1 MENNKIFW
9 RKVPSVTNLLLCGMF
24 IPVGILHASESYGQR
39 VMIDLTAENMTV
51 KEVLEQIESQ
61 SDFDF
66 FYNNAHVDLNRQ
78 VTVPDEGEELFTI
91 LDSVFEGTGVKYV
104 VMDKK
109 IVLSTE
115 AETTQSVQ
123 QKQKISG
130 RVVDAS
136 GEPIIGATIKEK
148 GTSNGTIS
156 DFDGNFVLEV
166 SPSSVLEIS
175 YIGYQSQT
183 IKSDGS
189 QPLSITLKED
199 TQTLEE
205 VVVVGYGVQKKANL
219 TGAVSSVKMDEILGD
234 RPVTSVS
241 DALLGAMPGL
251 QVTGTSGQ
259 PGSEMSFNIR
269 GTNSIN
275 GGNPLVLVDN
285 VEMDINML
293 NPEDIESVTVLKDAA
308 ASAIYGARAAFGV
321 ILVTT
326 KKGSTDSSVSIN
338 YSNNFSFSRPANM
351 SHKASPM
358 QTVQAYKDMG
368 WVNYRTGENVDTWL
382 GLLEDYAQ
390 NPGNYPEGYTTI
402 DGLRYQ
408 LQETDLFDDMLET
421 GFQQTHN
428 VSVNGGTKSLSY
440 RMSAGMVKQDGVL
453 VTDKDAYNRYN
464 ISSYIRSD
472 IYSWIT
478 PELDIKYTNLNSSLP
493 TSSAPYGIWGAA
505 SAFPSYFPLGEVE
518 MEDGSSLP
526 INTPRN
532 QIILGAPTEKKRD
545 NLRLLGKVTITPFK
559 DLKVIAEYTFNRK
572 SAETTKYDNKF
583 EYANGI
589 SNFNKESSIANS
601 KYEITSGA
609 TDYTALNIY
618 GNYTKTVGKH
628 DFSAMAGFNQE
639 SYTYHEV
646 KSARW
651 DMINDNLPSL
661 SQGTG
666 AYENKEAFSEYRV
679 RGLFYRLNY
688 SFAGKYLFETNGRY
702 DGSSKFPSESRFGFF
717 PSVSAGWRVSEERFM
732 DWSDSFLSNLK
743 LRVSWG
749 NIGNQNVDP
758 YQFVPAMEA
767 FRPNWVVGGSKPTAL
782 EPPAL
787 VSNSFTWEKVSTLD
801 FGFDLGLFNNR
812 LNMVFDWYRRDTKG
826 MLAPGMEL
834 PGVLGAKAP
843 MQNAADLR
851 SKGWEIS
858 IDWNDR
864 IGNVSYYLGFNL
876 YDSRTKIM
884 KYDNESQLLGKD
896 ADGKL
901 YYREGMELGG
911 IWGYHTD
918 RLYTEDDFD
927 VNGNLKPGIPK
938 VEGYNPNPGDV
949 LYVDY
954 NNDGLINNGTNTGL
968 DPGDM
973 RIIGNNTRRYQYGI
987 RGGAAWKGLSLSFI
1001 LQGVGK
1007 RDMWIMNELF
1017 YPHYDEFSTFYDT
1030 QLDYWTPEHTDSY
1043 FPRLYQM
1050 SKGNTAA
1057 NTMTQTR
1064 YLQNGAYLSI
1074 RNITLSYSLPKK
1086 WLTPWGA
1093 KNLQIFFSGEN
1104 LFTFDHLP
1112 KGLDPERTVT
1122 DDLGSRGFTYPYM
1135 RQYSFGIN
1143 LTL

>member
-24 IPVGILHASESYGQR
+24 IPVGILHSAESYGQR

-51 KEVLEQIESQ
+51 KEVLEEIESQ

-78 VTVPDEGEELFTI
+78 VTVPDKGEELFTI
-91 LDSVFEGTGVKYV
+91 LDSVFEGTGLKYV

-115 AETTQSVQ
+115 TETTQVVQ
-123 QKQKISG
+123 QKQKVSG

-175 YIGYQSQT
+175 YIGYQSQSVT
-183 IKSDGS
+183 SDGS

-251 QVTGTSGQ
+251 QITGTSGQ

-275 GGNPLVLVDN
+275 DGNPLVLVDN

-326 KKGSTDSSVSIN
+326 KKGSTDSSVAIN

-351 SHKASPM
+351 PHKASPM

-382 GLLEDYAQ
+382 GLLEDYTQ
-390 NPGNYPEGYTTI
+390 NPGNYPEGYATI
-402 DGLRYQ
+402 DGLRYH
-408 LQETDLFDDMLET
+408 LQETDLFGDMLET

-428 VSVNGGTKSLSY
+428 ISVSGGTKSLSY
-440 RMSAGMVKQDGVL
+440 RMSAGMVKQNGVL

-478 PELDIKYTNLNSSLP
+478 PELDIKYTKINSSLP
-493 TSSAPYGIWGAA
+493 YTSGGYGIWGAA
-505 SAFPSYFPLGEVE
+505 VAFPSYFPLGETEV
-518 MEDGSSLP
+518 DGVMLP
-526 INTPRN
+526 INTPHN
-532 QIILGAPTEKKRD
+532 LIVSGAPKEKERD
-545 NLRLLGKVTITPFK
+545 NLRIFGKITVTPFK
-559 DLKVIAEYTFNRK
+559 DFKIIGEYTFNRK
-572 SAETTKYDNKF
+572 NSQLLQYDNKF
-583 EYANGI
+583 DYANGN
-589 SNFNKESSIANS
+589 SNFNRESSVANS
-601 KYEITSGA
+601 KYEITSGV

-618 GNYTKTVGKH
+618 GNYTKAIGKH
-628 DFSAMAGFNQE
+628 DFSVMAGFNQE
-639 SYTYHEV
+639 SYTYHEI

-666 AYENKEAFSEYRV
+666 AYENKEVFSEYRV

-688 SFAGKYLFETNGRY
+688 SFEGKYLFETNGRY
-702 DGSSKFPSESRFGFF
+702 DGSSKFPSGSRFGFF
-717 PSVSAGWRVSEERFM
+717 PSVSAGWRISEEHFM

-743 LRVSWG
+743 FRVSWG
-749 NIGNQNVDP
+749 NIGNQSVNP

-767 FRPNWVVGGSKPTAL
+767 FRPNWVVNGSKPTAL

-812 LNMVFDWYRRDTKG
+812 SI
-826 MLAPGMEL
+826 
-834 PGVLGAKAP
+834 
-843 MQNAADLR
+843 LR
-851 SKGWEIS
+851 
-858 IDWNDR
+858 
-864 IGNVSYYLGFNL
+864 
-876 YDSRTKIM
+876 
-884 KYDNESQLLGKD
+884 
-896 ADGKL
+896 
-901 YYREGMELGG
+901 
-911 IWGYHTD
+911 
-918 RLYTEDDFD
+918 
-927 VNGNLKPGIPK
+927 
-938 VEGYNPNPGDV
+938 
-949 LYVDY
+949 
-954 NNDGLINNGTNTGL
+954 
-968 DPGDM
+968 
-973 RIIGNNTRRYQYGI
+973 
-987 RGGAAWKGLSLSFI
+987 
-1001 LQGVGK
+1001 
-1007 RDMWIMNELF
+1007 
-1017 YPHYDEFSTFYDT
+1017 
-1030 QLDYWTPEHTDSY
+1030 
-1043 FPRLYQM
+1043 
-1050 SKGNTAA
+1050 
-1057 NTMTQTR
+1057 
-1064 YLQNGAYLSI
+1064 
-1074 RNITLSYSLPKK
+1074 
-1086 WLTPWGA
+1086 
-1093 KNLQIFFSGEN
+1093 
-1104 LFTFDHLP
+1104 
-1112 KGLDPERTVT
+1112 
-1122 DDLGSRGFTYPYM
+1122 
-1135 RQYSFGIN
+1135 
-1143 LTL
+1143 

>member
-24 IPVGILHASESYGQR
+24 IPVGILHSAESYGQR

-51 KEVLEQIESQ
+51 KEVLEEIESQ

-78 VTVPDEGEELFTI
+78 VTVPDKGEELFTI
-91 LDSVFEGTGVKYV
+91 LDSVFEGTGLKYV

-115 AETTQSVQ
+115 TETTQVVQ
-123 QKQKISG
+123 QKQKVSG

-175 YIGYQSQT
+175 YIGYQSQSVT
-183 IKSDGS
+183 SDGS

-251 QVTGTSGQ
+251 QITGTSGQ

-275 GGNPLVLVDN
+275 DGNPLVLVDN

-326 KKGSTDSSVSIN
+326 KKGSTDSSVAIN

-351 SHKASPM
+351 PHKASPM

-382 GLLEDYAQ
+382 GLLEDYTQ
-390 NPGNYPEGYTTI
+390 NPGNYPEGYATI
-402 DGLRYQ
+402 DGLRYH
-408 LQETDLFDDMLET
+408 LQETDLFGDMLET

-428 VSVNGGTKSLSY
+428 ISVSGGTKSLSY
-440 RMSAGMVKQDGVL
+440 RMSAGMVKQNGVL

-478 PELDIKYTNLNSSLP
+478 PELDIKYTKINSSLP
-493 TSSAPYGIWGAA
+493 YTSGGYGIWGAA
-505 SAFPSYFPLGEVE
+505 VAFPSYFPLGETEV
-518 MEDGSSLP
+518 DGVMLP
-526 INTPRN
+526 INTPHN
-532 QIILGAPTEKKRD
+532 LIVSGAPKEKERD
-545 NLRLLGKVTITPFK
+545 NLRIFGKITVTPFK
-559 DLKVIAEYTFNRK
+559 DFKIIGEYTFNRK
-572 SAETTKYDNKF
+572 NSQLLQYDNKF
-583 EYANGI
+583 DYANGN
-589 SNFNKESSIANS
+589 SNFNRESSVANS
-601 KYEITSGA
+601 KYEITSGV

-618 GNYTKTVGKH
+618 GNYTKAIGKH
-628 DFSAMAGFNQE
+628 DFSVMAGFNQE
-639 SYTYHEV
+639 SYTYHEI

-666 AYENKEAFSEYRV
+666 AYENKEVFSEYRV

-688 SFAGKYLFETNGRY
+688 SFEGKYLFETNGRY
-702 DGSSKFPSESRFGFF
+702 DGSSKFPSGSRFGFF
-717 PSVSAGWRVSEERFM
+717 PSVSAGWRISEEHFM

-743 LRVSWG
+743 FRVSWG
-749 NIGNQNVDP
+749 NIGNQSVNP

-767 FRPNWVVGGSKPTAL
+767 FRPNWVVNGSKPTAL

-812 LNMVFDWYRRDTKG
+812 LNLVFDWYRRDTKG

-843 MQNAADLR
+843 MQNTADLR

-864 IGNVSYYLGFNL
+864 IGNVNY
-876 YDSRTKIM
+876 
-884 KYDNESQLLGKD
+884 
-896 ADGKL
+896 
-901 YYREGMELGG
+901 
-911 IWGYHTD
+911 
-918 RLYTEDDFD
+918 
-927 VNGNLKPGIPK
+927 
-938 VEGYNPNPGDV
+938 
-949 LYVDY
+949 
-954 NNDGLINNGTNTGL
+954 
-968 DPGDM
+968 
-973 RIIGNNTRRYQYGI
+973 
-987 RGGAAWKGLSLSFI
+987 LSFA
-1001 LQGVGK
+1001 
-1007 RDMWIMNELF
+1007 
-1017 YPHYDEFSTFYDT
+1017 S
-1030 QLDYWTPEHTDSY
+1030 
-1043 FPRLYQM
+1043 
-1050 SKGNTAA
+1050 
-1057 NTMTQTR
+1057 
-1064 YLQNGAYLSI
+1064 
-1074 RNITLSYSLPKK
+1074 
-1086 WLTPWGA
+1086 A
-1093 KNLQIFFSGEN
+1093 K
-1104 LFTFDHLP
+1104 
-1112 KGLDPERTVT
+1112 
-1122 DDLGSRGFTYPYM
+1122 M
-1135 RQYSFGIN
+1135 M
-1143 LTL
+1143 

>member
-24 IPVGILHASESYGQR
+24 IPVGILHSAESYGQR

-51 KEVLEQIESQ
+51 KEVLEEIESQ

-78 VTVPDEGEELFTI
+78 VTVPDKGEELFTI
-91 LDSVFEGTGVKYV
+91 LDSVFEGTGLKYV

-115 AETTQSVQ
+115 TETTQVVQ
-123 QKQKISG
+123 QKQKVSG

-175 YIGYQSQT
+175 YIGYQSQSVT
-183 IKSDGS
+183 SDGS

-251 QVTGTSGQ
+251 QITGTSGQ

-275 GGNPLVLVDN
+275 DGNPLVLVDN

-326 KKGSTDSSVSIN
+326 KKGSTDSSVAIN

-351 SHKASPM
+351 PHKASPM

-382 GLLEDYAQ
+382 GLLEDYTQ
-390 NPGNYPEGYTTI
+390 NPGNYPEGYATI
-402 DGLRYQ
+402 DGLRYH
-408 LQETDLFDDMLET
+408 LQETDLFGDMLET

-428 VSVNGGTKSLSY
+428 ISVSGGTKSLSY
-440 RMSAGMVKQDGVL
+440 RMSAGMVKQNGVL

-478 PELDIKYTNLNSSLP
+478 PELDIKYTKINSSLP
-493 TSSAPYGIWGAA
+493 YTSGGYGIWGAA
-505 SAFPSYFPLGEVE
+505 VAFPSYFPLGETEV
-518 MEDGSSLP
+518 DGVMLP
-526 INTPRN
+526 INTPHN
-532 QIILGAPTEKKRD
+532 LIVSGAPKEKERD
-545 NLRLLGKVTITPFK
+545 NLRIFGKITVTPFK
-559 DLKVIAEYTFNRK
+559 DFKIIGEYTFNRK
-572 SAETTKYDNKF
+572 NSQLLQYDNKF
-583 EYANGI
+583 DYANGN
-589 SNFNKESSIANS
+589 SNFNRESSVANS
-601 KYEITSGA
+601 KYEITSGV

-618 GNYTKTVGKH
+618 GNYTKAIGKH
-628 DFSAMAGFNQE
+628 DFSVMAGFNQE
-639 SYTYHEV
+639 SYTYHEI

-666 AYENKEAFSEYRV
+666 AYENKEVFSEYRV

-688 SFAGKYLFETNGRY
+688 SFEGKYLFETNGRY
-702 DGSSKFPSESRFGFF
+702 DGSSKFPSGSRFGFF
-717 PSVSAGWRVSEERFM
+717 PSVSAGWRISEEHFM

-743 LRVSWG
+743 FRVSWG
-749 NIGNQNVDP
+749 NIGNQSVNP

-767 FRPNWVVGGSKPTAL
+767 FRPNWVVNGSKPTAL

-812 LNMVFDWYRRDTKG
+812 LNLVFDWYRRDTKG

-843 MQNAADLR
+843 MQNTADLR

-864 IGNVSYYLGFNL
+864 IGNVNYYLGFNL
-876 YDSRTKIM
+876 YDARTKIM
-884 KYDNESQLLGKD
+884 KYDNASQLLGKD

-901 YYREGMELGG
+901 YYREGMELGE
-911 IWGYHTD
+911 IWGYDTD
-918 RLYTEDDFD
+918 RLYTKDDFD
-927 VNGNLKPGIPK
+927 AEGNLKPGIPK
-938 VEGYNPNPGDV
+938 VKGYNPNSGDI
-949 LYVDY
+949 LYIDH
-954 NNDGLINNGTNTGL
+954 NNDGIIDNGTNTGL
-968 DPGDM
+968 NPGDT

-987 RGGAAWKGLSLSFI
+987 RGGAGWKGISLSFI

-1017 YPHYDEFSTFYDT
+1017 YP
-1030 QLDYWTPEHTDSY
+1030 
-1043 FPRLYQM
+1043 
-1050 SKGNTAA
+1050 
-1057 NTMTQTR
+1057 
-1064 YLQNGAYLSI
+1064 
-1074 RNITLSYSLPKK
+1074 
-1086 WLTPWGA
+1086 
-1093 KNLQIFFSGEN
+1093 
-1104 LFTFDHLP
+1104 
-1112 KGLDPERTVT
+1112 
-1122 DDLGSRGFTYPYM
+1122 
-1135 RQYSFGIN
+1135 
-1143 LTL
+1143 

>member
-24 IPVGILHASESYGQR
+24 IPVGILHSAESYGQR

-51 KEVLEQIESQ
+51 KEVLEEIESQ

-78 VTVPDEGEELFTI
+78 VTVPDKGEELFTI
-91 LDSVFEGTGVKYV
+91 LDSVFEGTGLKYV

-115 AETTQSVQ
+115 TETTQVVQ
-123 QKQKISG
+123 QKQKVSG

-175 YIGYQSQT
+175 YIGYQSQSVT
-183 IKSDGS
+183 SDGS

-251 QVTGTSGQ
+251 QITGTSGQ

-275 GGNPLVLVDN
+275 DGNPLVLVDN

-326 KKGSTDSSVSIN
+326 KKGSTDSSVAIN

-351 SHKASPM
+351 PHKASPM

-382 GLLEDYAQ
+382 GLLEDYTQ
-390 NPGNYPEGYTTI
+390 NPGNYPEGYATI
-402 DGLRYQ
+402 DGLRYH
-408 LQETDLFDDMLET
+408 LQETDLFGDMLET

-428 VSVNGGTKSLSY
+428 ISVSGGTKSLSY
-440 RMSAGMVKQDGVL
+440 RMSAGMVKQNGVL

-478 PELDIKYTNLNSSLP
+478 PELDIKYTKINSSLP
-493 TSSAPYGIWGAA
+493 YTSGGYGIWGAA
-505 SAFPSYFPLGEVE
+505 VAFPSYFPLGETEV
-518 MEDGSSLP
+518 DGVMLP
-526 INTPRN
+526 INTPHN
-532 QIILGAPTEKKRD
+532 LIVSGAPKEKERD
-545 NLRLLGKVTITPFK
+545 NLRIFGKITVTPFK
-559 DLKVIAEYTFNRK
+559 DFKIIGEYTFNRK
-572 SAETTKYDNKF
+572 NSQLLQYDNKF
-583 EYANGI
+583 DYANGN
-589 SNFNKESSIANS
+589 SNFNRESSVANS
-601 KYEITSGA
+601 KYEITSGV

-618 GNYTKTVGKH
+618 GNYTKAIGKH
-628 DFSAMAGFNQE
+628 DFSVMAGFNQE
-639 SYTYHEV
+639 SYTYHEI

-666 AYENKEAFSEYRV
+666 AYENKEVFSEYRV

-688 SFAGKYLFETNGRY
+688 SFEGKYLFETNGRY
-702 DGSSKFPSESRFGFF
+702 DGSSKFPSGSRFGFF
-717 PSVSAGWRVSEERFM
+717 PSVSAGWRISEEHFM

-743 LRVSWG
+743 FRVSWG
-749 NIGNQNVDP
+749 NIGNQSVNP

-767 FRPNWVVGGSKPTAL
+767 FRPNWVVNGSKPTAL

-812 LNMVFDWYRRDTKG
+812 LNLVFDWYRRDTKG

-843 MQNAADLR
+843 MQNTADLR

-858 IDWNDR
+858 IDWNS
-864 IGNVSYYLGFNL
+864 N
-876 YDSRTKIM
+876 
-884 KYDNESQLLGKD
+884 
-896 ADGKL
+896 
-901 YYREGMELGG
+901 
-911 IWGYHTD
+911 W
-918 RLYTEDDFD
+918 
-927 VNGNLKPGIPK
+927 
-938 VEGYNPNPGDV
+938 
-949 LYVDY
+949 
-954 NNDGLINNGTNTGL
+954 
-968 DPGDM
+968 
-973 RIIGNNTRRYQYGI
+973 
-987 RGGAAWKGLSLSFI
+987 
-1001 LQGVGK
+1001 
-1007 RDMWIMNELF
+1007 
-1017 YPHYDEFSTFYDT
+1017 
-1030 QLDYWTPEHTDSY
+1030 
-1043 FPRLYQM
+1043 
-1050 SKGNTAA
+1050 
-1057 NTMTQTR
+1057 
-1064 YLQNGAYLSI
+1064 
-1074 RNITLSYSLPKK
+1074 
-1086 WLTPWGA
+1086 
-1093 KNLQIFFSGEN
+1093 
-1104 LFTFDHLP
+1104 
-1112 KGLDPERTVT
+1112 
-1122 DDLGSRGFTYPYM
+1122 
-1135 RQYSFGIN
+1135 
-1143 LTL
+1143 

>member
-130 RVVDAS
+130 RVMDAS

-351 SHKASPM
+351 PHKASPM

-478 PELDIKYTNLNSSLP
+478 PELDINN
-493 TSSAPYGIWGAA
+493 TS
-505 SAFPSYFPLGEVE
+505 V
-518 MEDGSSLP
+518 
-526 INTPRN
+526 N
-532 QIILGAPTEKKRD
+532 
-545 NLRLLGKVTITPFK
+545 
-559 DLKVIAEYTFNRK
+559 
-572 SAETTKYDNKF
+572 
-583 EYANGI
+583 
-589 SNFNKESSIANS
+589 
-601 KYEITSGA
+601 
-609 TDYTALNIY
+609 
-618 GNYTKTVGKH
+618 
-628 DFSAMAGFNQE
+628 
-639 SYTYHEV
+639 
-646 KSARW
+646 
-651 DMINDNLPSL
+651 
-661 SQGTG
+661 
-666 AYENKEAFSEYRV
+666 
-679 RGLFYRLNY
+679 FYR
-688 SFAGKYLFETNGRY
+688 
-702 DGSSKFPSESRFGFF
+702 
-717 PSVSAGWRVSEERFM
+717 
-732 DWSDSFLSNLK
+732 
-743 LRVSWG
+743 
-749 NIGNQNVDP
+749 
-758 YQFVPAMEA
+758 
-767 FRPNWVVGGSKPTAL
+767 
-782 EPPAL
+782 
-787 VSNSFTWEKVSTLD
+787 
-801 FGFDLGLFNNR
+801 
-812 LNMVFDWYRRDTKG
+812 
-826 MLAPGMEL
+826 
-834 PGVLGAKAP
+834 
-843 MQNAADLR
+843 
-851 SKGWEIS
+851 
-858 IDWNDR
+858 
-864 IGNVSYYLGFNL
+864 
-876 YDSRTKIM
+876 
-884 KYDNESQLLGKD
+884 
-896 ADGKL
+896 
-901 YYREGMELGG
+901 
-911 IWGYHTD
+911 
-918 RLYTEDDFD
+918 
-927 VNGNLKPGIPK
+927 
-938 VEGYNPNPGDV
+938 
-949 LYVDY
+949 
-954 NNDGLINNGTNTGL
+954 
-968 DPGDM
+968 
-973 RIIGNNTRRYQYGI
+973 
-987 RGGAAWKGLSLSFI
+987 
-1001 LQGVGK
+1001 
-1007 RDMWIMNELF
+1007 
-1017 YPHYDEFSTFYDT
+1017 
-1030 QLDYWTPEHTDSY
+1030 
-1043 FPRLYQM
+1043 
-1050 SKGNTAA
+1050 
-1057 NTMTQTR
+1057 
-1064 YLQNGAYLSI
+1064 
-1074 RNITLSYSLPKK
+1074 
-1086 WLTPWGA
+1086 
-1093 KNLQIFFSGEN
+1093 
-1104 LFTFDHLP
+1104 
-1112 KGLDPERTVT
+1112 
-1122 DDLGSRGFTYPYM
+1122 
-1135 RQYSFGIN
+1135 
-1143 LTL
+1143 

>member
-24 IPVGILHASESYGQR
+24 IPVGILHSAESYGQR

-51 KEVLEQIESQ
+51 KEVLEEIESQ

-78 VTVPDEGEELFTI
+78 VTVPDKGEELFTI
-91 LDSVFEGTGVKYV
+91 LDSVFEGTGLKYV

-115 AETTQSVQ
+115 TETTQVVQ
-123 QKQKISG
+123 QKQKVSG

-175 YIGYQSQT
+175 YIGYQSQSVT
-183 IKSDGS
+183 SDGS

-251 QVTGTSGQ
+251 QITGTSGQ

-275 GGNPLVLVDN
+275 DGNPLVLVDN

-326 KKGSTDSSVSIN
+326 KKGSTDSSVAIN

-351 SHKASPM
+351 PHKASPM

-382 GLLEDYAQ
+382 GLLEDYTQ
-390 NPGNYPEGYTTI
+390 NPGNYPEGYATI
-402 DGLRYQ
+402 DGLRYH
-408 LQETDLFDDMLET
+408 LQETDLFGDMLET

-428 VSVNGGTKSLSY
+428 ISVSGGTKSLSY
-440 RMSAGMVKQDGVL
+440 RMSAGMVKQNGVL

-478 PELDIKYTNLNSSLP
+478 PELDIKYTKINSSLP
-493 TSSAPYGIWGAA
+493 YTSGGYGIWGAA
-505 SAFPSYFPLGEVE
+505 VAFPSYFPLGETEV
-518 MEDGSSLP
+518 DGVMLP
-526 INTPRN
+526 INTPHN
-532 QIILGAPTEKKRD
+532 LIVSGAPKEKERD
-545 NLRLLGKVTITPFK
+545 NLRIFGKITVTPFK
-559 DLKVIAEYTFNRK
+559 DFKIIGEYTFNRK
-572 SAETTKYDNKF
+572 NSQLLQYDNKF
-583 EYANGI
+583 DYANGN
-589 SNFNKESSIANS
+589 SNFNRESSVANS
-601 KYEITSGA
+601 KYEITSGV

-618 GNYTKTVGKH
+618 GNYTKAIGKH
-628 DFSAMAGFNQE
+628 DFSVMAGFNQE
-639 SYTYHEV
+639 SYTYHEI

-666 AYENKEAFSEYRV
+666 AYENKEVFSEYRV

-688 SFAGKYLFETNGRY
+688 SFEGKYLFETNGRY
-702 DGSSKFPSESRFGFF
+702 DGSSKFPSGSRFGFF
-717 PSVSAGWRVSEERFM
+717 PSVSAGWRISEEHFM

-743 LRVSWG
+743 FRVSWG
-749 NIGNQNVDP
+749 NIGNQSVNP

-767 FRPNWVVGGSKPTAL
+767 FRPNWVVNGSKPTAL

-801 FGFDLGLFNNR
+801 FGFDLGLFN
-812 LNMVFDWYRRDTKG
+812 T
-826 MLAPGMEL
+826 
-834 PGVLGAKAP
+834 
-843 MQNAADLR
+843 
-851 SKGWEIS
+851 
-858 IDWNDR
+858 
-864 IGNVSYYLGFNL
+864 
-876 YDSRTKIM
+876 
-884 KYDNESQLLGKD
+884 
-896 ADGKL
+896 
-901 YYREGMELGG
+901 
-911 IWGYHTD
+911 
-918 RLYTEDDFD
+918 
-927 VNGNLKPGIPK
+927 
-938 VEGYNPNPGDV
+938 
-949 LYVDY
+949 
-954 NNDGLINNGTNTGL
+954 
-968 DPGDM
+968 
-973 RIIGNNTRRYQYGI
+973 
-987 RGGAAWKGLSLSFI
+987 
-1001 LQGVGK
+1001 
-1007 RDMWIMNELF
+1007 
-1017 YPHYDEFSTFYDT
+1017 
-1030 QLDYWTPEHTDSY
+1030 
-1043 FPRLYQM
+1043 
-1050 SKGNTAA
+1050 
-1057 NTMTQTR
+1057 
-1064 YLQNGAYLSI
+1064 
-1074 RNITLSYSLPKK
+1074 
-1086 WLTPWGA
+1086 
-1093 KNLQIFFSGEN
+1093 
-1104 LFTFDHLP
+1104 
-1112 KGLDPERTVT
+1112 
-1122 DDLGSRGFTYPYM
+1122 
-1135 RQYSFGIN
+1135 
-1143 LTL
+1143 

>member
-24 IPVGILHASESYGQR
+24 IPVGILHSAESYGQR

-51 KEVLEQIESQ
+51 KEVLEEIESQ

-78 VTVPDEGEELFTI
+78 VTVPDKGEELFTI
-91 LDSVFEGTGVKYV
+91 LDSVFEGTGLKYV

-115 AETTQSVQ
+115 TETTQVVQ
-123 QKQKISG
+123 QKQKVSG

-175 YIGYQSQT
+175 YIGYQSQSVT
-183 IKSDGS
+183 SDGS

-251 QVTGTSGQ
+251 QITGTSGQ

-275 GGNPLVLVDN
+275 DGNPLVLVDN

-326 KKGSTDSSVSIN
+326 KKGSTDSSVAIN

-351 SHKASPM
+351 PHKASPM

-382 GLLEDYAQ
+382 GLLEDYTQ
-390 NPGNYPEGYTTI
+390 NPGNYPEGYATI
-402 DGLRYQ
+402 DGLRYH
-408 LQETDLFDDMLET
+408 LQETDLFGDMLET

-428 VSVNGGTKSLSY
+428 ISVSGGTKSLSY
-440 RMSAGMVKQDGVL
+440 RMSAGMVKQNGVL

-478 PELDIKYTNLNSSLP
+478 PELDIKYTKINSSLP
-493 TSSAPYGIWGAA
+493 YTSGGYGIWGAA
-505 SAFPSYFPLGEVE
+505 VAFPSYFPLGETEV
-518 MEDGSSLP
+518 DGVMLP
-526 INTPRN
+526 INTPHN
-532 QIILGAPTEKKRD
+532 LIVSGAPKEKERD
-545 NLRLLGKVTITPFK
+545 NLRIFGKITVTPFK
-559 DLKVIAEYTFNRK
+559 DFKIIGEYTFNRK
-572 SAETTKYDNKF
+572 NSQLLQYDNKF
-583 EYANGI
+583 DYANGN
-589 SNFNKESSIANS
+589 SNFNRESSVANS
-601 KYEITSGA
+601 KYEITSGV

-618 GNYTKTVGKH
+618 GNYTKAIGKH
-628 DFSAMAGFNQE
+628 DFSVMAGFNQE
-639 SYTYHEV
+639 SYTYHEI

-666 AYENKEAFSEYRV
+666 AYENKEVFSEYRV

-688 SFAGKYLFETNGRY
+688 SFEGKYLFETNGRY
-702 DGSSKFPSESRFGFF
+702 DGSSKFPSGSRFGFF
-717 PSVSAGWRVSEERFM
+717 PSVSAGWRISEEHFM

-743 LRVSWG
+743 FRVSWG
-749 NIGNQNVDP
+749 NIGNQSVNP

-767 FRPNWVVGGSKPTAL
+767 FRPNWVVNGSKPTAL

-812 LNMVFDWYRRDTKG
+812 LNLVFDWYRRDTKG

-843 MQNAADLR
+843 MQNTADLR

-864 IGNVSYYLGFNL
+864 IGNVNYYLGFNL
-876 YDSRTKIM
+876 YAIVR
-884 KYDNESQLLGKD
+884 
-896 ADGKL
+896 
-901 YYREGMELGG
+901 
-911 IWGYHTD
+911 
-918 RLYTEDDFD
+918 
-927 VNGNLKPGIPK
+927 
-938 VEGYNPNPGDV
+938 
-949 LYVDY
+949 
-954 NNDGLINNGTNTGL
+954 
-968 DPGDM
+968 
-973 RIIGNNTRRYQYGI
+973 
-987 RGGAAWKGLSLSFI
+987 
-1001 LQGVGK
+1001 
-1007 RDMWIMNELF
+1007 
-1017 YPHYDEFSTFYDT
+1017 
-1030 QLDYWTPEHTDSY
+1030 
-1043 FPRLYQM
+1043 
-1050 SKGNTAA
+1050 
-1057 NTMTQTR
+1057 
-1064 YLQNGAYLSI
+1064 
-1074 RNITLSYSLPKK
+1074 
-1086 WLTPWGA
+1086 
-1093 KNLQIFFSGEN
+1093 
-1104 LFTFDHLP
+1104 
-1112 KGLDPERTVT
+1112 
-1122 DDLGSRGFTYPYM
+1122 
-1135 RQYSFGIN
+1135 
-1143 LTL
+1143 

>member
-24 IPVGILHASESYGQR
+24 IPVGILHSAESYGQR

-51 KEVLEQIESQ
+51 KEVLEEIESQ

-78 VTVPDEGEELFTI
+78 VTVPDKGEELFTI
-91 LDSVFEGTGVKYV
+91 LDSVFEGTGLKYV

-115 AETTQSVQ
+115 TETTQVVQ
-123 QKQKISG
+123 QKQKVSG

-175 YIGYQSQT
+175 YIGYQSQSVT
-183 IKSDGS
+183 SDGS

-251 QVTGTSGQ
+251 QITGTSGQ

-275 GGNPLVLVDN
+275 DGNPLVLVDN

-326 KKGSTDSSVSIN
+326 KKGSTDSSVAIN

-351 SHKASPM
+351 PHKASPM

-382 GLLEDYAQ
+382 GLLEDYTQ
-390 NPGNYPEGYTTI
+390 NPGNYPEGYATI
-402 DGLRYQ
+402 DGLRYH
-408 LQETDLFDDMLET
+408 LQETDLFGDMLET

-428 VSVNGGTKSLSY
+428 ISVSGGTKSLSY
-440 RMSAGMVKQDGVL
+440 RMSAGMVKQNGVL

-478 PELDIKYTNLNSSLP
+478 PELDIKYTKINSSLP
-493 TSSAPYGIWGAA
+493 YTSGGYGIWGAA
-505 SAFPSYFPLGEVE
+505 VAFPSYFPLGETEV
-518 MEDGSSLP
+518 DGVMLP
-526 INTPRN
+526 INTPHN
-532 QIILGAPTEKKRD
+532 LIVSGAPKEKERD
-545 NLRLLGKVTITPFK
+545 NLRIFGKITVTPFK
-559 DLKVIAEYTFNRK
+559 DFKIIGEYTFNRK
-572 SAETTKYDNKF
+572 NSQLLQYDNKF
-583 EYANGI
+583 DYANGN
-589 SNFNKESSIANS
+589 SNFNRESSVANS
-601 KYEITSGA
+601 KYEITSGV

-618 GNYTKTVGKH
+618 GNYTKAIGKH
-628 DFSAMAGFNQE
+628 DFSVMAGFNQE
-639 SYTYHEV
+639 SYTYHEI

-666 AYENKEAFSEYRV
+666 AYENKEVFSEYRV

-688 SFAGKYLFETNGRY
+688 SFEGKYLFETNGRY
-702 DGSSKFPSESRFGFF
+702 DGSSKFPSGSRFGFF
-717 PSVSAGWRVSEERFM
+717 PSVSAGWRISEEHFM

-743 LRVSWG
+743 FRVSWG
-749 NIGNQNVDP
+749 NIGNQSVNP

-767 FRPNWVVGGSKPTAL
+767 FRPNWVVNGSKPTAL

-812 LNMVFDWYRRDTKG
+812 LNLVFDWYRRDTKG

-843 MQNAADLR
+843 MQNTADLR

-864 IGNVSYYLGFNL
+864 IGNVNYYLGFNL
-876 YDSRTKIM
+876 YDARTKIM
-884 KYDNESQLLGKD
+884 KYDN
-896 ADGKL
+896 A
-901 YYREGMELGG
+901 R
-911 IWGYHTD
+911 
-918 RLYTEDDFD
+918 
-927 VNGNLKPGIPK
+927 
-938 VEGYNPNPGDV
+938 
-949 LYVDY
+949 
-954 NNDGLINNGTNTGL
+954 
-968 DPGDM
+968 
-973 RIIGNNTRRYQYGI
+973 
-987 RGGAAWKGLSLSFI
+987 
-1001 LQGVGK
+1001 
-1007 RDMWIMNELF
+1007 
-1017 YPHYDEFSTFYDT
+1017 
-1030 QLDYWTPEHTDSY
+1030 SY
-1043 FPRLYQM
+1043 
-1050 SKGNTAA
+1050 
-1057 NTMTQTR
+1057 
-1064 YLQNGAYLSI
+1064 
-1074 RNITLSYSLPKK
+1074 
-1086 WLTPWGA
+1086 
-1093 KNLQIFFSGEN
+1093 
-1104 LFTFDHLP
+1104 
-1112 KGLDPERTVT
+1112 
-1122 DDLGSRGFTYPYM
+1122 
-1135 RQYSFGIN
+1135 
-1143 LTL
+1143 

>member
-24 IPVGILHASESYGQR
+24 IPVGILHSAESYGQR

-51 KEVLEQIESQ
+51 KEVLEEIESQ

-78 VTVPDEGEELFTI
+78 VTVPDKGEELFTI
-91 LDSVFEGTGVKYV
+91 LDSVFEGTGLKYV

-115 AETTQSVQ
+115 TETTQVVQ
-123 QKQKISG
+123 QKQKVSG

-175 YIGYQSQT
+175 YIGYQSQSVT
-183 IKSDGS
+183 SDGS

-251 QVTGTSGQ
+251 QITGTSGQ

-275 GGNPLVLVDN
+275 DGNPLVLVDN

-326 KKGSTDSSVSIN
+326 KKGSTDSSVAIN

-351 SHKASPM
+351 PHKASPM

-382 GLLEDYAQ
+382 GLLEDYTQ
-390 NPGNYPEGYTTI
+390 NPGNYPEGYATI
-402 DGLRYQ
+402 DGLRYH
-408 LQETDLFDDMLET
+408 LQETDLFGDMLET

-428 VSVNGGTKSLSY
+428 ISVSGGTKSLSY
-440 RMSAGMVKQDGVL
+440 RMSAGMVKQNGVL

-478 PELDIKYTNLNSSLP
+478 PELDIKYTKINSSLP
-493 TSSAPYGIWGAA
+493 YTSGGYGIWGAA
-505 SAFPSYFPLGEVE
+505 VAFPSYFPLGETEV
-518 MEDGSSLP
+518 DGVMLP
-526 INTPRN
+526 INTPHN
-532 QIILGAPTEKKRD
+532 LIVSGAPKEKERD
-545 NLRLLGKVTITPFK
+545 NLRIFGKITVTPFK
-559 DLKVIAEYTFNRK
+559 DFKIIGEYTFNRK
-572 SAETTKYDNKF
+572 NSQLLQYDNKF
-583 EYANGI
+583 DYANGN
-589 SNFNKESSIANS
+589 SNFNRESSVANS
-601 KYEITSGA
+601 KYEITSGV

-618 GNYTKTVGKH
+618 GNYTKAIGKH
-628 DFSAMAGFNQE
+628 DFSVMAGFNQE
-639 SYTYHEV
+639 SYTYHEI

-666 AYENKEAFSEYRV
+666 AYENKEVFSEYRV

-688 SFAGKYLFETNGRY
+688 SFEGKYLFETNGRY
-702 DGSSKFPSESRFGFF
+702 DGSSKFPSGSRFGFF
-717 PSVSAGWRVSEERFM
+717 PSVSAGWRISEEHFM

-743 LRVSWG
+743 FRVSWG
-749 NIGNQNVDP
+749 NIGNQSVNP

-767 FRPNWVVGGSKPTAL
+767 FRPNWVVNGSKPTAL

-812 LNMVFDWYRRDTKG
+812 LNLVFDWYRRDTKG

-843 MQNAADLR
+843 MQNTADLR

-864 IGNVSYYLGFNL
+864 IGNVNYYLGFNL
-876 YDSRTKIM
+876 YNTSVNFYRKI
-884 KYDNESQLLGKD
+884 KS
-896 ADGKL
+896 
-901 YYREGMELGG
+901 
-911 IWGYHTD
+911 
-918 RLYTEDDFD
+918 
-927 VNGNLKPGIPK
+927 
-938 VEGYNPNPGDV
+938 
-949 LYVDY
+949 
-954 NNDGLINNGTNTGL
+954 
-968 DPGDM
+968 
-973 RIIGNNTRRYQYGI
+973 
-987 RGGAAWKGLSLSFI
+987 
-1001 LQGVGK
+1001 
-1007 RDMWIMNELF
+1007 
-1017 YPHYDEFSTFYDT
+1017 
-1030 QLDYWTPEHTDSY
+1030 
-1043 FPRLYQM
+1043 
-1050 SKGNTAA
+1050 
-1057 NTMTQTR
+1057 
-1064 YLQNGAYLSI
+1064 
-1074 RNITLSYSLPKK
+1074 
-1086 WLTPWGA
+1086 
-1093 KNLQIFFSGEN
+1093 
-1104 LFTFDHLP
+1104 
-1112 KGLDPERTVT
+1112 
-1122 DDLGSRGFTYPYM
+1122 
-1135 RQYSFGIN
+1135 
-1143 LTL
+1143 

>member
-24 IPVGILHASESYGQR
+24 IPVGILHSAESYGQR

-51 KEVLEQIESQ
+51 KEVLEEIESQ

-78 VTVPDEGEELFTI
+78 VTVPDKGEELFTI
-91 LDSVFEGTGVKYV
+91 LDSVFEGTGLKYV

-115 AETTQSVQ
+115 TETTQVVQ
-123 QKQKISG
+123 QKQKVSG

-175 YIGYQSQT
+175 YIGYQSQSVT
-183 IKSDGS
+183 SDGS

-251 QVTGTSGQ
+251 QITGTSGQ

-275 GGNPLVLVDN
+275 DGNPLVLVDN

-326 KKGSTDSSVSIN
+326 KKGSTDSSVAIN

-351 SHKASPM
+351 PHKASPM

-382 GLLEDYAQ
+382 GLLEDYTQ
-390 NPGNYPEGYTTI
+390 NPGNYPEGYATI
-402 DGLRYQ
+402 DGLRYH
-408 LQETDLFDDMLET
+408 LQETDLFGDMLET

-428 VSVNGGTKSLSY
+428 ISVSGGTKSLSY
-440 RMSAGMVKQDGVL
+440 RMSAGMVKQNGVL

-478 PELDIKYTNLNSSLP
+478 PELDIKYTKINSSLP
-493 TSSAPYGIWGAA
+493 YTSGGYGIWGAA
-505 SAFPSYFPLGEVE
+505 VAFPSYFPLGETEV
-518 MEDGSSLP
+518 DGVMLP
-526 INTPRN
+526 INTPHN
-532 QIILGAPTEKKRD
+532 LIVSGAPKEKERD
-545 NLRLLGKVTITPFK
+545 NLRIFGKITVTPFK
-559 DLKVIAEYTFNRK
+559 DFKIIGEYTFNRK
-572 SAETTKYDNKF
+572 NSQLLQYDNKF
-583 EYANGI
+583 DYANGN
-589 SNFNKESSIANS
+589 SNFNRESSVANS
-601 KYEITSGA
+601 KYEITSGV

-618 GNYTKTVGKH
+618 GNYTKAIGKH
-628 DFSAMAGFNQE
+628 DFSVMAGFNQE
-639 SYTYHEV
+639 SYTYHEI

-666 AYENKEAFSEYRV
+666 AYENKEVFSEYRV

-688 SFAGKYLFETNGRY
+688 SFEGKYLFETNGRY
-702 DGSSKFPSESRFGFF
+702 DGSSKFPSGSRFGFF
-717 PSVSAGWRVSEERFM
+717 PSVSAGWRISEEHFM

-743 LRVSWG
+743 FRVSWG
-749 NIGNQNVDP
+749 NIGNQSVNP

-767 FRPNWVVGGSKPTAL
+767 FRPNWVVNGSKPTAL

-801 FGFDLGLFNNR
+801 FGFDLGL
-812 LNMVFDWYRRDTKG
+812 
-826 MLAPGMEL
+826 
-834 PGVLGAKAP
+834 
-843 MQNAADLR
+843 
-851 SKGWEIS
+851 
-858 IDWNDR
+858 
-864 IGNVSYYLGFNL
+864 
-876 YDSRTKIM
+876 
-884 KYDNESQLLGKD
+884 
-896 ADGKL
+896 
-901 YYREGMELGG
+901 
-911 IWGYHTD
+911 
-918 RLYTEDDFD
+918 
-927 VNGNLKPGIPK
+927 
-938 VEGYNPNPGDV
+938 
-949 LYVDY
+949 
-954 NNDGLINNGTNTGL
+954 
-968 DPGDM
+968 
-973 RIIGNNTRRYQYGI
+973 
-987 RGGAAWKGLSLSFI
+987 
-1001 LQGVGK
+1001 
-1007 RDMWIMNELF
+1007 
-1017 YPHYDEFSTFYDT
+1017 
-1030 QLDYWTPEHTDSY
+1030 
-1043 FPRLYQM
+1043 
-1050 SKGNTAA
+1050 
-1057 NTMTQTR
+1057 
-1064 YLQNGAYLSI
+1064 
-1074 RNITLSYSLPKK
+1074 
-1086 WLTPWGA
+1086 
-1093 KNLQIFFSGEN
+1093 
-1104 LFTFDHLP
+1104 
-1112 KGLDPERTVT
+1112 
-1122 DDLGSRGFTYPYM
+1122 
-1135 RQYSFGIN
+1135 
-1143 LTL
+1143 

>member
-24 IPVGILHASESYGQR
+24 IPVGILHSAESYGQR

-51 KEVLEQIESQ
+51 KEVLEEIESQ

-78 VTVPDEGEELFTI
+78 VTVPDKGEELFTI
-91 LDSVFEGTGVKYV
+91 LDSVFEGTGLKYV

-115 AETTQSVQ
+115 TETTQVVQ
-123 QKQKISG
+123 QKQKVSG

-175 YIGYQSQT
+175 YIGYQSQSVT
-183 IKSDGS
+183 SDGS

-251 QVTGTSGQ
+251 QITGTSGQ

-275 GGNPLVLVDN
+275 DGNPLVLVDN

-326 KKGSTDSSVSIN
+326 KKGSTDSSVAIN

-351 SHKASPM
+351 PHKASPM

-382 GLLEDYAQ
+382 GLLEDYTQ
-390 NPGNYPEGYTTI
+390 NPGNYPEGYATI
-402 DGLRYQ
+402 DGLRYH
-408 LQETDLFDDMLET
+408 LQETDLFGDMLET

-428 VSVNGGTKSLSY
+428 ISVSGGTKSLSY
-440 RMSAGMVKQDGVL
+440 RMSAGMVKQNGVL

-478 PELDIKYTNLNSSLP
+478 PELDIKYTKINSSLP
-493 TSSAPYGIWGAA
+493 YTSGGYGIWGAA
-505 SAFPSYFPLGEVE
+505 VAFPSYFPLGETEV
-518 MEDGSSLP
+518 DGVMLP
-526 INTPRN
+526 INTPHN
-532 QIILGAPTEKKRD
+532 LIVSGAPKEKERD
-545 NLRLLGKVTITPFK
+545 NLRIFGKITVTPFK
-559 DLKVIAEYTFNRK
+559 DFKIIGEYTFNRK
-572 SAETTKYDNKF
+572 NSQLLQYDNKF
-583 EYANGI
+583 DYANGN
-589 SNFNKESSIANS
+589 SNFNRESSVANS
-601 KYEITSGA
+601 KYEITSGV

-618 GNYTKTVGKH
+618 GNYTKAIGKH
-628 DFSAMAGFNQE
+628 DFSVMAGFNQE
-639 SYTYHEV
+639 SYTYHEI

-666 AYENKEAFSEYRV
+666 AYENKEVFSEYRV

-688 SFAGKYLFETNGRY
+688 SFEGKYLFETNGRY
-702 DGSSKFPSESRFGFF
+702 DGSSKFPSGSRFGFF
-717 PSVSAGWRVSEERFM
+717 PSVSAGWRISEEHFM

-743 LRVSWG
+743 FRVSWG
-749 NIGNQNVDP
+749 NIGNQSVNP

-767 FRPNWVVGGSKPTAL
+767 FRPNWVVNGSKPTAL

-812 LNMVFDWYRRDTKG
+812 LNLVFDWYRRDTKG

-843 MQNAADLR
+843 MQNTADLR

-864 IGNVSYYLGFNL
+864 IGNVNYYLGFNL
-876 YDSRTKIM
+876 YDARTKIM
-884 KYDNESQLLGKD
+884 KYDNASQLLGKD

-901 YYREGMELGG
+901 YYREGMELGE
-911 IWGYHTD
+911 IWGYDTD
-918 RLYTEDDFD
+918 RLYTKDDFD
-927 VNGNLKPGIPK
+927 AEGNLKPGIPK
-938 VEGYNPNPGDV
+938 VKGYNPNPGDI
-949 LYVDY
+949 LYIDH
-954 NNDGLINNGTNTGL
+954 NNDGIIDNGTNTGL
-968 DPGDM
+968 NPGDT

-987 RGGAAWKGLSLSFI
+987 RGGAG
-1001 LQGVGK
+1001 
-1007 RDMWIMNELF
+1007 
-1017 YPHYDEFSTFYDT
+1017 
-1030 QLDYWTPEHTDSY
+1030 
-1043 FPRLYQM
+1043 
-1050 SKGNTAA
+1050 
-1057 NTMTQTR
+1057 
-1064 YLQNGAYLSI
+1064 
-1074 RNITLSYSLPKK
+1074 
-1086 WLTPWGA
+1086 
-1093 KNLQIFFSGEN
+1093 
-1104 LFTFDHLP
+1104 
-1112 KGLDPERTVT
+1112 
-1122 DDLGSRGFTYPYM
+1122 
-1135 RQYSFGIN
+1135 
-1143 LTL
+1143 

>member
-24 IPVGILHASESYGQR
+24 IPVGILHSAESYGQR

-51 KEVLEQIESQ
+51 KEVLEEIESQ

-78 VTVPDEGEELFTI
+78 VTVPDKGEELFTI
-91 LDSVFEGTGVKYV
+91 LDSVFEGTGLKYV

-115 AETTQSVQ
+115 TETTQVVQ
-123 QKQKISG
+123 QKQKVSG

-175 YIGYQSQT
+175 YIGYQSQSVT
-183 IKSDGS
+183 SDGS

-251 QVTGTSGQ
+251 QITGTSGQ

-275 GGNPLVLVDN
+275 DGNPLVLVDN

-326 KKGSTDSSVSIN
+326 KKGSTDSSVAIN

-351 SHKASPM
+351 PHKASPM

-382 GLLEDYAQ
+382 GLLEDYTQ
-390 NPGNYPEGYTTI
+390 NPGNYPEGYATI
-402 DGLRYQ
+402 DGLRYH
-408 LQETDLFDDMLET
+408 LQETDLFGDMLET

-428 VSVNGGTKSLSY
+428 ISVSGGTKSLSY
-440 RMSAGMVKQDGVL
+440 RMSAGMVKQNGVL

-478 PELDIKYTNLNSSLP
+478 PELDIKYTKINSSLP
-493 TSSAPYGIWGAA
+493 YTSGGYGIWGAA
-505 SAFPSYFPLGEVE
+505 VAFPSYFPLGETEV
-518 MEDGSSLP
+518 DGVMLP
-526 INTPRN
+526 INTPHN
-532 QIILGAPTEKKRD
+532 LIVSGAPKEKERD
-545 NLRLLGKVTITPFK
+545 NLRIFGKITVTPFK
-559 DLKVIAEYTFNRK
+559 DFKIIGEYTFNRK
-572 SAETTKYDNKF
+572 NSQLLQYDNKF
-583 EYANGI
+583 DYANGN
-589 SNFNKESSIANS
+589 SNFNRESSVANS
-601 KYEITSGA
+601 KYEITSGV

-618 GNYTKTVGKH
+618 GNYTKAIGKH
-628 DFSAMAGFNQE
+628 DFSVMAGFNQE
-639 SYTYHEV
+639 SYTYHEI

-666 AYENKEAFSEYRV
+666 AYENKEVFSEYRV

-688 SFAGKYLFETNGRY
+688 SFEGKYLFETNGRY
-702 DGSSKFPSESRFGFF
+702 DGSSKFPSGSRFGFF
-717 PSVSAGWRVSEERFM
+717 PSVSAGWRISEEHFM

-743 LRVSWG
+743 FRVSWG
-749 NIGNQNVDP
+749 NIGNQSVNP

-767 FRPNWVVGGSKPTAL
+767 FRPNWVVNGSKPTAL

-801 FGFDLGLFNNR
+801 FGFDLGLFN
-812 LNMVFDWYRRDTKG
+812 
-826 MLAPGMEL
+826 
-834 PGVLGAKAP
+834 
-843 MQNAADLR
+843 Q
-851 SKGWEIS
+851 
-858 IDWNDR
+858 
-864 IGNVSYYLGFNL
+864 
-876 YDSRTKIM
+876 
-884 KYDNESQLLGKD
+884 
-896 ADGKL
+896 
-901 YYREGMELGG
+901 
-911 IWGYHTD
+911 
-918 RLYTEDDFD
+918 
-927 VNGNLKPGIPK
+927 
-938 VEGYNPNPGDV
+938 
-949 LYVDY
+949 
-954 NNDGLINNGTNTGL
+954 
-968 DPGDM
+968 
-973 RIIGNNTRRYQYGI
+973 
-987 RGGAAWKGLSLSFI
+987 
-1001 LQGVGK
+1001 
-1007 RDMWIMNELF
+1007 
-1017 YPHYDEFSTFYDT
+1017 
-1030 QLDYWTPEHTDSY
+1030 
-1043 FPRLYQM
+1043 
-1050 SKGNTAA
+1050 
-1057 NTMTQTR
+1057 
-1064 YLQNGAYLSI
+1064 
-1074 RNITLSYSLPKK
+1074 
-1086 WLTPWGA
+1086 
-1093 KNLQIFFSGEN
+1093 
-1104 LFTFDHLP
+1104 
-1112 KGLDPERTVT
+1112 
-1122 DDLGSRGFTYPYM
+1122 
-1135 RQYSFGIN
+1135 
-1143 LTL
+1143 